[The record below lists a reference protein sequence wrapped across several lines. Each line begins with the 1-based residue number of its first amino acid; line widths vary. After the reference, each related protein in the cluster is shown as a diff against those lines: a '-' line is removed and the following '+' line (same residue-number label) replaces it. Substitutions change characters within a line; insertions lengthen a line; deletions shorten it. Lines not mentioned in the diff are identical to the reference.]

1 MSDDVVPISSQVV
14 ERRRGRIGWAVVA
27 AYVTGEHGDPV
38 CVEYRVRQVRRGE
51 RMIDDVVALQ
61 QTLDAMEDHA
71 SQGLVGQGP
80 FDPIGIPRYVFESAS
95 QGRLLEKA
103 RVSLSR
109 GSRATEELSSEAK
122 ALLTPPAHKPGRPPQ
137 RSMGDKLKIL
147 RAIEEAQAAGQK
159 LEDVAQQ
166 FHMSR
171 SAVRD
176 LLSWARRDANPR
188 LFTGAGQGR
197 KGGEMTPE
205 ARAMLSRIE
214 AE

>member
-1 MSDDVVPISSQVV
+1 MNAEIVTVSSDVMD
-14 ERRRGRIGWAVVA
+14 RRTGRVGWAVVA

-51 RMIDDVVALQ
+51 RKFDDVVNLHR
-61 QTLDAMEDHA
+61 TIHAMEDHA
-71 SQGLVGQGP
+71 EQGIVGEGP
-80 FDPIGIPRYVFESAS
+80 FDPVGIPRYVFEAAS
-95 QGRLLEKA
+95 QGRLLDRA
-103 RVSLSR
+103 RANLARGGRSTEGLS
-109 GSRATEELSSEAK
+109 TEAK

-137 RSMGDKLKIL
+137 RSMLVKLQIL
-147 RAIEEAQAAGQK
+147 QAAEKAHAAGQT

-176 LLSWARRDANPR
+176 LLSWARRDASPR

-197 KGGEMTPE
+197 RGGEMTPE
-205 ARAMLSRIE
+205 ARAMLSQIE
-214 AE
+214 GQ